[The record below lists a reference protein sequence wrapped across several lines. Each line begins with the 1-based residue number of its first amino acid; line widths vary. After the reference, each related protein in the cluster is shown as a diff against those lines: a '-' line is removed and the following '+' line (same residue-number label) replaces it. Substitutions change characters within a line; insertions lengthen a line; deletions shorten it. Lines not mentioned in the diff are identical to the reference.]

1 VTTPVGESAPEHAAL
16 TKADQ
21 SRLARLARG
30 AGCNAADI
38 LRDVL
43 RDGFDYT
50 EFGHRTPPRRRWQ
63 DASQSRLA
71 SPGASSECPLRRLP
85 FLLIY
90 RIEAR
95 AVKLLRVINSRGGYL
110 NERAKRGR

>member
-1 VTTPVGESAPEHAAL
+1 MGESVPEHAAL

-21 SRLARLARG
+21 SRLARLARD

-50 EFGHRTPPRRRWQ
+50 EFKVRAINEGLADLAAGRTLTLDQIKSGIERRR
-63 DASQSRLA
+63 A
-71 SPGASSECPLRRLP
+71 E
-85 FLLIY
+85 
-90 RIEAR
+90 
-95 AVKLLRVINSRGGYL
+95 
-110 NERAKRGR
+110 RGRTRRKAA

>member
-1 VTTPVGESAPEHAAL
+1 MTTPLGESVSEHAAL

-21 SRLARLARG
+21 SRLARLARD

-50 EFGHRTPPRRRWQ
+50 EFKVRAVNEGLADLAAGRTLTLDQIKSGIERRR
-63 DASQSRLA
+63 A
-71 SPGASSECPLRRLP
+71 E
-85 FLLIY
+85 
-90 RIEAR
+90 
-95 AVKLLRVINSRGGYL
+95 
-110 NERAKRGR
+110 RGRTRRKAA

>member
-1 VTTPVGESAPEHAAL
+1 MPEHAAL

-21 SRLARLARG
+21 TRLARLARE

-50 EFGHRTPPRRRWQ
+50 EYKVRSVNEGLADLSAGRTLTLDQLKSGLERRR
-63 DASQSRLA
+63 A
-71 SPGASSECPLRRLP
+71 E
-85 FLLIY
+85 
-90 RIEAR
+90 
-95 AVKLLRVINSRGGYL
+95 
-110 NERAKRGR
+110 RGRTRREAA

>member
-1 VTTPVGESAPEHAAL
+1 MPEHAAL

-21 SRLARLARG
+21 SRLARLARD

-50 EFGHRTPPRRRWQ
+50 EFKVRAINEGLADLAAGRTLTLDQIKSGIERRR
-63 DASQSRLA
+63 A
-71 SPGASSECPLRRLP
+71 E
-85 FLLIY
+85 
-90 RIEAR
+90 
-95 AVKLLRVINSRGGYL
+95 
-110 NERAKRGR
+110 RGRTRRKAA

>member
-1 VTTPVGESAPEHAAL
+1 MGASVSEHAAL

-21 SRLARLARG
+21 SRLARLARD

-50 EFGHRTPPRRRWQ
+50 EFKVRAINEGLADLAAGRMLTLDQIKSGIERRH
-63 DASQSRLA
+63 A
-71 SPGASSECPLRRLP
+71 E
-85 FLLIY
+85 
-90 RIEAR
+90 
-95 AVKLLRVINSRGGYL
+95 
-110 NERAKRGR
+110 RGRTRRKAA

>member
-1 VTTPVGESAPEHAAL
+1 MGESVPEPAAL

-21 SRLARLARG
+21 SRLARLARD

-50 EFGHRTPPRRRWQ
+50 EFKVRAINEGLADVAAGRTLTLDQIKSGIERRR
-63 DASQSRLA
+63 AER
-71 SPGASSECPLRRLP
+71 GTTRRK
-85 FLLIY
+85 
-90 RIEAR
+90 A
-95 AVKLLRVINSRGGYL
+95 A
-110 NERAKRGR
+110 

>member
-1 VTTPVGESAPEHAAL
+1 MSEHAAL

-21 SRLARLARG
+21 SRLARLARD

-50 EFGHRTPPRRRWQ
+50 EFKVRAVNEGLADLAAGRTLTLDQIKSGIERRR
-63 DASQSRLA
+63 A
-71 SPGASSECPLRRLP
+71 E
-85 FLLIY
+85 
-90 RIEAR
+90 
-95 AVKLLRVINSRGGYL
+95 
-110 NERAKRGR
+110 RGRTRRKAA

>member
-1 VTTPVGESAPEHAAL
+1 MGKSVPEHAAL

-50 EFGHRTPPRRRWQ
+50 EFKVRAINEGLADLAAGRTLTLDEIKSGIESRR
-63 DASQSRLA
+63 A
-71 SPGASSECPLRRLP
+71 E
-85 FLLIY
+85 
-90 RIEAR
+90 
-95 AVKLLRVINSRGGYL
+95 
-110 NERAKRGR
+110 RGRTRRKAA